1 MCLILF
7 AWKSHPDYP
16 LVVAANRDEF
26 YERDTEAM
34 TWWPEHPHVL
44 AGRDRAD
51 VLGSPGTWM
60 GFTKSGRFAALTN
73 VRAPSEK
80 NPDART
86 RGEIS
91 LRYLTG
97 QHKPHSYIQ
106 ENAKRFD
113 QYNGFNLLMADLSDP
128 ENAEMHWVSNRLMM
142 GQNIRPRKVFPE
154 QALSPGVYGLSNA
167 MLDTPWPKVNHRV
180 AAFAQ
185 TLAMDSGQLK
195 NSDHYLRL
203 LADTH
208 EASPQELPKT
218 GVSNDWEKALSAAFI
233 KTPSYGTRSSTIL
246 RVRKDG
252 QFEMVERRF
261 DANGTVGHD
270 VITGALTT
278 APDSN
283 LAA

>member
-7 AWKSHPDYP
+7 AWNSHPDYS

-26 YERDTEAM
+26 YERNTDGISY
-34 TWWPEHPHVL
+34 WSEHPHLL

-51 VLGSPGTWM
+51 VLGSPGTWL
-60 GFTKSGRFAALTN
+60 GFTKSGKFAAVTN

-86 RGEIS
+86 RGELS
-91 LRYLTG
+91 LMYLTSDS
-97 QHKPHSYIQ
+97 KPATFVE
-106 ENAKRFD
+106 ENAKRFHL
-113 QYNGFNLLMADLSDP
+113 YNGFNFLMADLSNP
-128 ENAEMHWVSNRLMM
+128 ANPEMHWVSNRMVM
-142 GQNIRPRKVFPE
+142 GSTIRHRKVFPY
-154 QALSPGVYGLSNA
+154 QPLANGVYGLSNA

-185 TLAMDSGQLK
+185 VLAMDQGQLK
-195 NSDHYLRL
+195 GADHYLKV
-203 LADTH
+203 LADTRY
-208 EASPQELPKT
+208 ASDHELPST
-218 GVSNDWEKALSAAFI
+218 GVSKEWEKALSPAFI

-261 DANGTVGHD
+261 DATGTVGHD
-270 VITGALTT
+270 VITGALSP
-278 APDSN
+278 APGSN
-283 LAA
+283 LSV

>member
-26 YERDTEAM
+26 YERDTDSIS
-34 TWWPEHPHVL
+34 WWPEHPHIL

-51 VLGSPGTWM
+51 VLGSPGTWL
-60 GFTKSGRFAALTN
+60 GFSNAGRFAALTN

-80 NPDART
+80 KPDSRT
-86 RGEIS
+86 RGELS
-91 LRYLTG
+91 LMYLAG
-97 QHKPHSYIQ
+97 QSRPMGFVQEHS
-106 ENAKRFD
+106 KRFE

-128 ENAEMHWVSNRLMM
+128 ANSEMHWVSNRLMM
-142 GQNIRPRKVFPE
+142 GEKVRPRKIYPA
-154 QALSPGVYGLSNA
+154 QPLTPGVYGLSNA

-185 TLAMDSGQLK
+185 TLAMDHGDLR
-195 NSDHYLRL
+195 NADHYLRL

-208 EASPQELPKT
+208 QASDHELPST
-218 GVSNDWEKALSAAFI
+218 GVSKDWEKALSAAFI
-233 KTPSYGTRSSTIL
+233 KTPSYGTRASTIL

-252 QFEMVERRF
+252 NFEMVERRF
-261 DANGTVGHD
+261 DANGTIGHD
-270 VITGALTT
+270 VVTGQISA
-278 APDSN
+278 ASGSN
-283 LAA
+283 LAV

>member
-7 AWKSHPDYP
+7 AWNSHPDYS

-26 YERDTEAM
+26 YERNTEGIG
-34 TWWPEHPHVL
+34 WWDEHPHLL

-51 VLGSPGTWM
+51 VLGSPGTWL
-60 GFTKSGRFAALTN
+60 GFTKTGRFAALTN

-80 NPDART
+80 NPDSRT

-91 LRYLTG
+91 LMYLAGKDRPADFIRDHT
-97 QHKPHSYIQ
+97 
-106 ENAKRFD
+106 KRFAH
-113 QYNGFNLLMADLSDP
+113 YNGFNLLMADLSHP
-128 ENAEMHWVSNRLMM
+128 EKAEMHWVSNRMM
-142 GQNIRPRKVFPE
+142 LGQSIRPRKVFPN
-154 QALSPGVYGLSNA
+154 QPLDPGVYGLSNA

-185 TLAMDSGQLK
+185 ALAMDQGRLDNADQ
-195 NSDHYLRL
+195 YLRL
-203 LADTH
+203 LSDTH
-208 EASPQELPKT
+208 HASDHELPST
-218 GVSNDWEKALSAAFI
+218 GVSREWEKALSPAFI

-261 DANGTVGHD
+261 DPTGTIGHD
-270 VITGALTT
+270 VITGELT
-278 APDSN
+278 PSPGSN
-283 LAA
+283 LSV

>member
-26 YERDTEAM
+26 YERDTEGVS
-34 TWWPEHPHVL
+34 WWPEYPHVL

-51 VLGSPGTWM
+51 VLGSPGTWL
-60 GFTKSGRFAALTN
+60 GFTKTGKFAALTN

-80 NPDART
+80 NPDSRT
-86 RGEIS
+86 RGELS
-91 LRYLTG
+91 LMYLSGKERPTNF
-97 QHKPHSYIQ
+97 IQ
-106 ENAKRFD
+106 ENVKRF
-113 QYNGFNLLMADLSDP
+113 QNYNGFNLLMADLSNP
-128 ENAEMHWVSNRLMM
+128 ENAEMHWVSNRMMM
-142 GQNIRPRKVFPE
+142 GQNIRPRKVFPH
-154 QALSPGVYGLSNA
+154 QPLDAGVYGLSNA

-195 NSDHYLRL
+195 NADHYLKL

-208 EASPQELPKT
+208 HASDHELPNT
-218 GVSNDWEKALSAAFI
+218 GVSREWEKALSPAFI
-233 KTPSYGTRSSTIL
+233 KTDTYGTRSSTVL

-261 DANGTVGHD
+261 DATGTVGHD
-270 VITGALTT
+270 VITGALSA
-278 APDSN
+278 APGSN
-283 LAA
+283 LSV

>member
-7 AWKSHPDYP
+7 AWNSHPDYS

-26 YERDTEAM
+26 YERNTDGISYWT
-34 TWWPEHPHVL
+34 EHPNLL

-51 VLGSPGTWM
+51 VLGSPGTWL
-60 GFTKSGRFAALTN
+60 GFTKSGKFAAVTN

-86 RGEIS
+86 RGELS
-91 LRYLTG
+91 LMYLTSDS
-97 QHKPHSYIQ
+97 KPATFVE
-106 ENAKRFD
+106 ENAKRLHL
-113 QYNGFNLLMADLSDP
+113 YNGFNFLMADLSNPTDP
-128 ENAEMHWVSNRLMM
+128 EMHWVSNRMVIGSTM
-142 GQNIRPRKVFPE
+142 RPRKVFPY
-154 QALSPGVYGLSNA
+154 QPLANGVYGLSNA

-185 TLAMDSGQLK
+185 VLAMDQGQLK
-195 NSDHYLRL
+195 GADHYLKV
-203 LADTH
+203 LADTRY
-208 EASPQELPKT
+208 ASDHELPST
-218 GVSNDWEKALSAAFI
+218 GVSKEWEKALSPAFI

-270 VITGALTT
+270 VITGALSP
-278 APDSN
+278 APGSN
-283 LAA
+283 LSV

>member
-7 AWKSHPDYP
+7 AWNSHPDYS

-26 YERDTEAM
+26 YERNTDGISY
-34 TWWPEHPHVL
+34 WSEHPHLL

-51 VLGSPGTWM
+51 VLGSPGTWL
-60 GFTKSGRFAALTN
+60 GFTKSGKFAAVTN

-86 RGEIS
+86 RGELS
-91 LRYLTG
+91 LMYLTSDS
-97 QHKPHSYIQ
+97 KPAAFVE
-106 ENAKRFD
+106 ENAKRFHL
-113 QYNGFNLLMADLSDP
+113 YNGFNFLMADLSNPTDP
-128 ENAEMHWVSNRLMM
+128 EMHWVSNRMAM
-142 GQNIRPRKVFPE
+142 GSTMRPRKVFPY
-154 QALSPGVYGLSNA
+154 QPLANGVYGLSNA

-185 TLAMDSGQLK
+185 VLAMDQGQLK
-195 NSDHYLRL
+195 GADHYLKV
-203 LADTH
+203 LADTRY
-208 EASPQELPKT
+208 ASDHELPST
-218 GVSNDWEKALSAAFI
+218 GVSKEWEKALSPAFI

-261 DANGTVGHD
+261 DATGTVGHD
-270 VITGALTT
+270 VITGALSP
-278 APDSN
+278 APGSN
-283 LAA
+283 LSV